1 MRNQIGD
8 PNMTQISNARARIR
22 EHCRRYPKLTLRD
35 LFKYLYQSAFGCEH
49 LIASPDAVLRYI
61 REEWQSLPDSPE
73 TDTAEPLAGNYSRVH
88 LSCLN
93 DGLRPETLAKL
104 FFLSARHEPHA
115 AERLT
120 DLLDAARE
128 MAAAGE
134 LPFSTAEFDAARAE
148 WQEAGYPAIRHS
160 DLFRESYHPAYRV
173 ISRNFIPFLPLL
185 TRLDAMLAS
194 GPVRLAIEGGSASGK
209 STLAELLQKVYG
221 CTVFHM
227 DDFFLRPEQRTPT
240 RLSEVGGNVDRE
252 RFLSEVLLPLS
263 RADSVRYAKFNCGSM
278 SLEPPVTVKPGRLT
292 VVEGAY
298 SMHPELRDFYDF
310 SVFLDIDEDYRRRRI
325 NKRNAPEVAK
335 RFFEEWIPLEAKY
348 FSEMKIK
355 EECDTVITVSDS
367 EEAYRF

>member
-35 LFKYLYQSAFGCEH
+35 LFKELYQSAFGCEH

-61 REEWQSLPDSPE
+61 REEWQSLPDSRE
-73 TDTAEPLAGNYSRVH
+73 TDTAEPLAGNYSRVY

-115 AERLT
+115 EERLT

-128 MAAAGE
+128 MAATGE

-173 ISRNFIPFLPLL
+173 ISHDFILFLPLL

-209 STLAELLQKVYG
+209 STLAELLREIYQ

-227 DDFFLRPEQRTPT
+227 DDFFLRPEQRTRE
-240 RLSEVGGNVDRE
+240 RLAEAGGNVDRE
-252 RFLSEVLLPLS
+252 RFLAEVLEPLS
-263 RADSVRYAKFNCGSM
+263 RGERVCYRPFDCMRAELAD
-278 SLEPPVTVKPGRLT
+278 PITVAPAPLT
-292 VVEGAY
+292 VIEGVY
-298 SMHPELRDFYDF
+298 SMHPELADYYDL
-310 SVFLDIDEDYRRRRI
+310 SVFLHITPEHQRERI
-325 NKRNAPEVAK
+325 EKRNTPPMAN
-335 RFFEEWIPLEAKY
+335 RFFSEWIPLENRY
-348 FSEMKIK
+348 FNV
-355 EECDTVITVSDS
+355 CDTEARCDLSITVTP
-367 EEAYRF
+367 